1 MELFLSTK
9 VLKITCE
16 YVQIAFYVHY
26 KEVRGSVLS
35 LAPVLWEKC
44 MLESDQHTL
53 CCVTGSWAARSSQL
67 AVMLWTSLKHIIC
80 LSLQRGQGANS
91 HKRHTKKKN
100 GQNVLRKAQVILTFS
115 TCYGSST
122 RDICYYNW
130 VKSIRTVKH
139 SAFDFNRKQHPFIIW
154 GWFIISLH
162 NNSYQCH
169 INTNILSYNTNRTLL
184 VKNAGNALSYRIIIL
199 QKQFI
204 YEIVATNSSQ
214 LSLNG
219 IINYKSVL
227 MTLSL
232 TRKSSKQSQINFWFP
247 FPVSHTMS
255 YQGESVIALRILV
268 PQLSSQLP
276 LNLRQLRDSYR
287 LLTSNYTLFDMSKMT
302 ESCSVCIFTPTTK
315 MSPVRL
321 NLMQSGFRVLWRV
334 YCFEMYQVMSGA
346 DWTFMYT

>member
-44 MLESDQHTL
+44 MLESDQHTHCVVWLGAELRGALNWPWCCEPPWNIFFVCL
-53 CCVTGSWAARSSQL
+53 CKEV
-67 AVMLWTSLKHIIC
+67 
-80 LSLQRGQGANS
+80 RGQILT
-91 HKRHTKKKN
+91 RDILKKKN
-100 GQNVLRKAQVILTFS
+100 GQNVFGKAQVILTFS

-122 RDICYYNW
+122 GDICYYNW

-162 NNSYQCH
+162 NNPYQCH

-232 TRKSSKQSQINFWFP
+232 TRKSSKQSQINF
-247 FPVSHTMS
+247 
-255 YQGESVIALRILV
+255 
-268 PQLSSQLP
+268 
-276 LNLRQLRDSYR
+276 
-287 LLTSNYTLFDMSKMT
+287 
-302 ESCSVCIFTPTTK
+302 
-315 MSPVRL
+315 
-321 NLMQSGFRVLWRV
+321 
-334 YCFEMYQVMSGA
+334 
-346 DWTFMYT
+346 

>member
-44 MLESDQHTL
+44 MLESDQHTHCVVWLGAELRGALNWPWCCEPPWNIFFVCL
-53 CCVTGSWAARSSQL
+53 CKEV
-67 AVMLWTSLKHIIC
+67 
-80 LSLQRGQGANS
+80 RGQILT
-91 HKRHTKKKN
+91 RDILKKKN
-100 GQNVLRKAQVILTFS
+100 GQNVFGKAQVILTFS

-122 RDICYYNW
+122 GDICYYNW

-162 NNSYQCH
+162 NNPYQCH

-232 TRKSSKQSQINFWFP
+232 TRKSSKQSQINFSFP

-287 LLTSNYTLFDMSKMT
+287 LLSSN
-302 ESCSVCIFTPTTK
+302 
-315 MSPVRL
+315 
-321 NLMQSGFRVLWRV
+321 
-334 YCFEMYQVMSGA
+334 
-346 DWTFMYT
+346 

>member
-1 MELFLSTK
+1 MGWSLDYLCFLSPVCQGRSHALETS
-9 VLKITCE
+9 E
-16 YVQIAFYVHY
+16 VQIIYFFFTFFFFLNGAVFEYKSVKNNLWVCANSFLCSLQRGEGVSVESCTRSVRKVHAG
-26 KEVRGSVLS
+26 VRP
-35 LAPVLWEKC
+35 A
-44 MLESDQHTL
+44 TL

-67 AVMLWTSLKHIIC
+67 AMMLWTSLTHITC

-91 HKRHTKKKN
+91 YKRHAKKKKN

-162 NNSYQCH
+162 NNPYQCH

-232 TRKSSKQSQINFWFP
+232 TRKSSKQSQINF
-247 FPVSHTMS
+247 
-255 YQGESVIALRILV
+255 
-268 PQLSSQLP
+268 
-276 LNLRQLRDSYR
+276 
-287 LLTSNYTLFDMSKMT
+287 
-302 ESCSVCIFTPTTK
+302 
-315 MSPVRL
+315 
-321 NLMQSGFRVLWRV
+321 
-334 YCFEMYQVMSGA
+334 
-346 DWTFMYT
+346 

>member
-1 MELFLSTK
+1 MFTTK
-9 VLKITCE
+9 RWGGQCWVLHPFCE
-16 YVQIAFYVHY
+16 KSACWSQTNT
-26 KEVRGSVLS
+26 
-35 LAPVLWEKC
+35 
-44 MLESDQHTL
+44 HTL
-53 CCVTGSWAARSSQL
+53 CCVTESWAARSSQL

-162 NNSYQCH
+162 NNPYQCH
-169 INTNILSYNTNRTLL
+169 INTNILSYNTNLTLL
-184 VKNAGNALSYRIIIL
+184 VKNAGNALLYRIIIL

-232 TRKSSKQSQINFWFP
+232 TRKSSKQSQINF
-247 FPVSHTMS
+247 
-255 YQGESVIALRILV
+255 
-268 PQLSSQLP
+268 
-276 LNLRQLRDSYR
+276 
-287 LLTSNYTLFDMSKMT
+287 
-302 ESCSVCIFTPTTK
+302 
-315 MSPVRL
+315 
-321 NLMQSGFRVLWRV
+321 
-334 YCFEMYQVMSGA
+334 
-346 DWTFMYT
+346 

>member
-1 MELFLSTK
+1 MFTTKRWGGQCWVLHPFCEKSACWSQTNTHTVLCDWELSCEELSTGRD
-9 VLKITCE
+9 VVNLPET
-16 YVQIAFYVHY
+16 YFLF
-26 KEVRGSVLS
+26 G
-35 LAPVLWEKC
+35 
-44 MLESDQHTL
+44 
-53 CCVTGSWAARSSQL
+53 
-67 AVMLWTSLKHIIC
+67 
-80 LSLQRGQGANS
+80 GQGANS

-139 SAFDFNRKQHPFIIW
+139 SAFDFNRKQHPFITW

-162 NNSYQCH
+162 NNPYQCH
-169 INTNILSYNTNRTLL
+169 INTNILSYNTNLTLL

-204 YEIVATNSSQ
+204 FEIVATNSSQ

-232 TRKSSKQSQINFWFP
+232 TRKSSKQSQINF
-247 FPVSHTMS
+247 
-255 YQGESVIALRILV
+255 
-268 PQLSSQLP
+268 
-276 LNLRQLRDSYR
+276 
-287 LLTSNYTLFDMSKMT
+287 
-302 ESCSVCIFTPTTK
+302 
-315 MSPVRL
+315 
-321 NLMQSGFRVLWRV
+321 
-334 YCFEMYQVMSGA
+334 
-346 DWTFMYT
+346 